1 MQLPIIFLSA
11 IETTLNTWLKLDGE
25 TLPRFASMQDK
36 VICLHIT
43 GLDIKLYFLPDAH
56 SIQVMGNYAGKAD
69 TTIRGSA
76 MTLMRM
82 STAQNSGKVLLA
94 SDAHIEGNM
103 GLGTRFSQLLQEV
116 DIDWEDLL
124 AKLVGD
130 IAAHQIG
137 NVSRE
142 SIGWIKNTEH
152 AMRLNLAEYLSEES
166 HLLPADA
173 EVAYYL
179 DQIDTMRMDTDRLA
193 ARVKRLQ
200 HKLDES

>member
-1 MQLPIIFLSA
+1 MQLPVFFLST
-11 IETTLNTWLKLDGE
+11 IETALNAWLKLDGE
-25 TLPRFASMQDK
+25 TLPRFASMHDQ

-43 GLDIKLYFLPDAH
+43 GLNIKLYFLPNAQH
-56 SIQVMGNYAGKAD
+56 IHVMGNYADKAD
-69 TTIRGSA
+69 TTIHGSA

-82 STAQNSGKVLLA
+82 SSAQDSGKVLLA
-94 SDAHIEGNM
+94 SDAHIEGNI
-103 GLGTRFSQLLQEV
+103 GLGTRFSQLLQDV

-124 AKLVGD
+124 SKLVGD

-137 NVSRE
+137 NLSRE
-142 SIGWIKNTEH
+142 SAGWLKNTEH

-166 HLLPADA
+166 HLLPAEA

-179 DQIDTMRMDTDRLA
+179 DQIDTMRMDTDRLT
-193 ARVKRLQ
+193 ARVKRLK

>member
-1 MQLPIIFLSA
+1 LMGITLPIFMTIL
-11 IETTLNTWLKLDGE
+11 
-25 TLPRFASMQDK
+25 

-43 GLDIKLYFLPDAH
+43 GLEIKLYFLPNAH
-56 SIQVMGNYAGKAD
+56 SIQVMGNYAGDAD

-82 STAQNSGKVLLA
+82 STAQDSGKVLLA
-94 SDAHIEGNM
+94 SDAQIEGNI

-116 DIDWEDLL
+116 NIDWEDLL
-124 AKLVGD
+124 SKLVGD
-130 IAAHQIG
+130 IAAHQVG
-137 NVSRE
+137 NLGRE
-142 SIGWIKNTEH
+142 SMGWIKKSEQ

-166 HLLPADA
+166 HLLPAEA

-179 DQIDTMRMDTDRLA
+179 DQIDAMRMDTDRLE